1 VFSVGILLRDYVL
14 KFMIS
19 MCDFV
24 GILLMDYMLKFMGS
38 MCVFGWNFVEGLC
51 VEIYDFNV

>member
-1 VFSVGILLRDYVL
+1 VL

-24 GILLMDYMLKFMGS
+24 GILLMDYMLKFMVS
-38 MCVFGWNFVEGLC
+38 MCDFVEISMVTNVKLKI
-51 VEIYDFNV
+51 EIY